1 MFGGGGRDQYT
12 REGPASKITNSIG
25 SFFVGLL
32 VVFLTCGWIFDNENN
47 LVMAEETANVVESAS
62 EVHDCTP
69 GSRYDSQLVY
79 AECNL
84 DSPAIG
90 QQLPQAFQS
99 FIPEFKGAEISW
111 IMELYQWIEQDEQSS
126 HKNNDGSTTTRH
138 HYTYKQEWS
147 MVPINSNS
155 FRQQNYVNFGQFPTN
170 VEKTGNVKAEEYSL
184 IAYGRGQ
191 PKSGYALD
199 ERMTGQIPESSIKP
213 ESAGG
218 QAFHSQYAGGDLN
231 ADALYVQGDYLQTV
245 DGTPRIGDLRI
256 SFHGRTAEA
265 VSICG
270 KQEPSDNGGSGNGPA
285 YMLTEWPPQVF
296 DFWGRKTYE
305 LEKLYARKMNKEQFI
320 DLYHKENQGTAMLFR
335 IGLFILMLFA
345 CSCVWAPCSAVAD
358 LSMYL
363 NQCTC
368 GIAGSF
374 IDAGLQAG
382 ICCASCTSACVVFF
396 VVFVVSWMAVHP
408 TYAVLLAAAAG
419 GAVYF
424 YQQKANSK
432 SAKGRELAAECYI
445 KIDGV

>member
-1 MFGGGGRDQYT
+1 M
-12 REGPASKITNSIG
+12 NSIG
-25 SFFVGLL
+25 SFFLGL
-32 VVFLTCGWIFDNENN
+32 VVVAATCYMIFSNENN
-47 LVMAEETANVVESAS
+47 LVMSEETANVVESAS
-62 EVHDCTP
+62 VVHDCTP
-69 GSRYDSQLVY
+69 GPRYDSQLVY

-84 DSPAIG
+84 DTPALG

-99 FIPEFKGAEISW
+99 FIPHFKGAEISW
-111 IMELYQWIEQDEQSS
+111 IMEIYQWVENDEQTSQKDN
-126 HKNNDGSTTTRH
+126 HGGKTTRH

-147 MVPINSNS
+147 MFPINSNS
-155 FRQQNYVNFGQFPTN
+155 FRQQYYGGQSTHNFGQFPNN
-170 VEKTGNVKAEEYSL
+170 VEKIGNVKAEEYSL

-199 ERMTGQIPESSIKP
+199 DRMTGQIPERGLTP

-218 QAFHSQYAGGDLN
+218 QAFHSQYAGGDLK

-256 SFHGRTAEA
+256 SFTGRTAEA

-305 LEKLYARKMNKEQFI
+305 LEKLYASKMTKDQFI
-320 DLYHKENQGTAMLFR
+320 EWYHRENQGVAMLGR
-335 IGLFILMLFA
+335 IFFFILMLFA

-374 IDAGLQAG
+374 IDAGLQCG
-382 ICCASCTSACVVFF
+382 ICCASCTSAVVVFF
-396 VVFVVSWMAVHP
+396 VVFMISWMAVHP
-408 TYAVLLAAAAG
+408 TYALVLAAAAG
-419 GAVYF
+419 GAAYF
-424 YQQKANSK
+424 HQDKANSK